1 VQIGL
6 VGLGRMGDPL
16 ARRLTK
22 ADHDVVGFDV
32 SLDVLD
38 QAGRAGRAESSTRDA
53 IPARM
58 TTDHSG
64 AVLTVD
70 ELARYRGEPL
80 CVFVGISTAG
90 SGIHNVYPS
99 WAPLFAPGSV
109 LRGLDFPEHASPRQY
124 RDVVTAMAANPDIG
138 SAVIT
143 SHKLRLYQACHD
155 MIDIGDP
162 LARLTREINCL
173 DVTGHLRGF
182 ARDPLSLQALLGA
195 ACDGPPIIG
204 RPMVCIGAG
213 GSATA
218 LLLAVGLDLDAT
230 LADGRPAPSSA
241 GARPHLTIVG
251 RTAESLDAL
260 DRVRRQSQIPASAVT
275 FRHAPDART
284 TGDIVAAAPPGS
296 VIINATGLG
305 KTAPG
310 SPLPGQARF
319 PPSAIAWDF
328 NYRGPL
334 TFLRQA
340 RQAGITQMDGWP
352 YFVAGWTAALSA
364 VTATR
369 FTARLLA
376 EAGTA
381 ASPHAPSPPNRKAG
395 ISVLP

>member
-1 VQIGL
+1 
-6 VGLGRMGDPL
+6 MTPSP
-16 ARRLTK
+16 ARR
-22 ADHDVVGFDV
+22 
-32 SLDVLD
+32 
-38 QAGRAGRAESSTRDA
+38 
-53 IPARM
+53 
-58 TTDHSG
+58 TTDHTG

-70 ELARYRGEPL
+70 ELAHYRGEPL

-90 SGIHNVYPS
+90 SGIHRVYPS

-109 LRGLDFPEHASPRQY
+109 LRGLDLPEHASPRQY

-155 MIDIGDP
+155 MIDVGDP

-182 ARDPLSLQALLGA
+182 ARDPLSLQALLRA
-195 ACDGPPIIG
+195 ACDGPLIVG
-204 RPMVCIGAG
+204 RPIVCIGAG

-230 LADGRPAPSSA
+230 LADGRPAASA
-241 GARPHLTIVG
+241 ASARPHLTIVG

-260 DRVRRQSQIPASAVT
+260 DGVRRQSQIPASAIT

-284 TGDIVAAAPPGS
+284 TGAIVAAAPPGS

-319 PPSAIAWDF
+319 PPGAIAWDF

-340 RQAGITQMDGWP
+340 RQAGITQIDGWH

-364 VTATR
+364 VTATQ

-376 EAGTA
+376 EAGAA
-381 ASPHAPSPPNRKAG
+381 ASPHAPSPPPQESWNFRRPYRGAA
-395 ISVLP
+395 STRQPTT

>member
-1 VQIGL
+1 
-6 VGLGRMGDPL
+6 
-16 ARRLTK
+16 
-22 ADHDVVGFDV
+22 
-32 SLDVLD
+32 
-38 QAGRAGRAESSTRDA
+38 
-53 IPARM
+53 
-58 TTDHSG
+58 
-64 AVLTVD
+64 
-70 ELARYRGEPL
+70 
-80 CVFVGISTAG
+80 
-90 SGIHNVYPS
+90 
-99 WAPLFAPGSV
+99 
-109 LRGLDFPEHASPRQY
+109 
-124 RDVVTAMAANPDIG
+124 
-138 SAVIT
+138 
-143 SHKLRLYQACHD
+143 
-155 MIDIGDP
+155 MIDVGDP

-173 DVTGHLRGF
+173 DVAGHPRGF
-182 ARDPLSLQALLGA
+182 ARDPLALQALLGA
-195 ACDGPPIIG
+195 VGDGPLVTG

-230 LADGRPAPSSA
+230 LAGGRPAASA
-241 GARPHLTIVG
+241 AGTRPHLTIVG

-260 DRVRRQSQIPASAVT
+260 DGVRRQSQIPASAIT

-319 PPSAIAWDF
+319 PPGAIAWDF

-340 RQAGITQMDGWP
+340 RQARQAGITQIDGWQ

-364 VTATR
+364 VTATQ

-376 EAGTA
+376 EAGAA
-381 ASPHAPSPPNRKAG
+381 ASPHAPSQAKRRRPRTRA
-395 ISVLP
+395 